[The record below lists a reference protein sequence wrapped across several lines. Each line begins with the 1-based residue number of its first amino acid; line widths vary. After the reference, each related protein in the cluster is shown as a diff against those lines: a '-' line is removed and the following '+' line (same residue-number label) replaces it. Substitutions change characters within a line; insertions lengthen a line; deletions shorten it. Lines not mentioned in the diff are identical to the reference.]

1 MENELTF
8 EPREELVSF
17 IGVVKYYSIFDSN
30 KYIGKLRNLELSD
43 PNSEWVAS
51 DLYSISAEELDQI
64 SEKLKE
70 LNSKEN
76 ED

>member
-1 MENELTF
+1 
-8 EPREELVSF
+8 
-17 IGVVKYYSIFDSN
+17 
-30 KYIGKLRNLELSD
+30 
-43 PNSEWVAS
+43 VAS